1 MIPFSLSPFPYNTA
15 PLPPLSIPCNFVNS
29 AQSLTDEHLD
39 LLGAKAGY
47 RTTDESGFN
56 TDHFVLHDGRAQSA
70 SHRVTKWN
78 DNDDYMIEFSKD
90 IVPKGTFPKQH
101 SQATSSN
108 LTKTG
113 LLSAIQEDFSV
124 TVGSD
129 PSITAEGFFKV
140 DTTGGKFAATAKFKL
155 VATLATG
162 W

>member
-1 MIPFSLSPFPYNTA
+1 
-15 PLPPLSIPCNFVNS
+15 
-29 AQSLTDEHLD
+29 
-39 LLGAKAGY
+39 
-47 RTTDESGFN
+47 
-56 TDHFVLHDGRAQSA
+56 
-70 SHRVTKWN
+70 VTKWN

-140 DTTGGKFAATAKFKL
+140 DTTGGKFAATAKFKII
-155 VATLATG
+155 ATLATG